1 MIAPEDI
8 QAGLERGEFFL
19 QYQPIVSLADGRCV
33 GCEALLRWR
42 RMGRVLGPREFIAR
56 AEESALGGLLTY
68 HSIETAARELGPW
81 LLERPDV
88 FIGINVPPA
97 LLGRGGIE
105 YAAMKTG
112 YQQTLRGQLVLEVTE
127 RGIPDG
133 MGMAEME
140 EAARTGVR
148 FALDDVMFD
157 SANLAILARCKFHIL
172 KIDRGLVGAIAPGR
186 PRPEWLEGLAAL
198 LAATRLQVIAEGV
211 ETLEQAQVLREAGIP
226 MAQGFLYGQ
235 PLAARALQAF
245 HAWHEPARHDTGQAT
260 GA

>member
-1 MIAPEDI
+1 MVTPEDI
-8 QAGLERGEFFL
+8 QTGLERGEFFL
-19 QYQPIVSLADGRCV
+19 LYQPVVSLVDGRCV

-42 RMGRVLGPREFIAR
+42 RLGRVIGPREFIPL

-68 HSIETAARELGPW
+68 HSIETAARELGSW
-81 LLERPDV
+81 LLAHPQV

-105 YAAMKTG
+105 YAAQKTG

-148 FALDDVMFD
+148 FALDDVMLD
-157 SANLAILARCKFHIL
+157 SANLAILARCKFHII
-172 KIDRGLVGAIAPGR
+172 KIDRSLVADIRPDQ
-186 PRPEWLEGLAAL
+186 PRPEWLQGLAAL
-198 LAATRLQVIAEGV
+198 LSATDLQVIAEGV
-211 ETLEQAQVLREAGIP
+211 ETPEQAQMLREAGIP
-226 MAQGFLYGQ
+226 MAQGFLYSQ

-245 HAWHEPARHDTGQAT
+245 HAWHEVSQADRERAS

>member
-1 MIAPEDI
+1 MITPDDI
-8 QAGLERGEFFL
+8 QAGLERGEFFP

-33 GCEALLRWR
+33 GCEALLRWK
-42 RMGRVLGPREFIAR
+42 RMGRVLGPREFIAQ

-81 LLERPDV
+81 LLERPHV

-112 YQQTLRGQLVLEVTE
+112 YQQTLREQLVLEVTE

-148 FALDDVMFD
+148 FALDDVMLD
-157 SANLAILARCKFHIL
+157 SANLAILARCKFHII
-172 KIDRGLVGAIAPGR
+172 KIDRSLVAGITPGQQ
-186 PRPEWLEGLAAL
+186 RPEWLEGLAAL
-198 LAATRLQVIAEGV
+198 LASTSLQVIAEGV
-211 ETLEQAQVLREAGIP
+211 ETPEQAQALRDAGIP

-245 HAWHEPARHDTGQAT
+245 HAWHEPGGAAGHAT